1 MKIEERRTRASRRIS
16 GRRTA
21 RQTISPQR
29 LPPRQ
34 PGEKMGTAAKF
45 IPPHRIIFISAPCD
59 GAAIRRRTSIFV
71 TNIDRINTQKIF
83 SLVIFL
89 KADTIG
95 KKISI
100 EGNIVRFSNLYNA
113 SHSGGSRRY
122 DSETGRGRQTA
133 EPSHSRE
140 SSPPQSPELSGALEG
155 LSNLQINRPRS
166 NMQPNTQRRG
176 LASRISS
183 VFGASKRPAPG
194 PVSQTV
200 ETTVRIDRARGPQQ
214 ESTTPEAEVRAHMMN
229 ALAQLQQG
237 EALSTVVRSLPL
249 DVSLYFSIG
258 RCALTNDGRTL
269 VEDSYGSHVLQ
280 AFDNAL
286 ALPSASRRPDISAK
300 IKESKRA
307 RQRSS
312 GPSASEVRDHMM
324 DVCAKLR
331 QGHQLQQLVH
341 ALPDYYIRYFN
352 LNTTALSDEGRELVA
367 TYGPNVLANFEE
379 ALGLLSASRR
389 AYESEG
395 RGSQHRAGVYRP
407 AQRTRLSGQSENAA
421 QPRARTS
428 PARAEA
434 PATHAMPSTSATPA
448 QTLINGGF
456 VKASTAFLQPNASM
470 ADVAASAGVSE
481 EALRVFLT
489 EDGITPKGSEL
500 LSQCNLTAQ
509 AAVCWNVHLGTSRR
523 AEARAHAAQPASPV
537 RTASPVQPASPTST
551 EQTPTESPRSSGLPG
566 SQWSGWDESTPVR
579 DVMGPPAYP
588 PPAYPSTPN
597 WEVVGS
603 PGPALSADSSL
614 LGSQQWPTDLNTHG
628 QEVMWPP
635 TYPQSAYPSTPH
647 WEVTGSP
654 GPALSADSSLLGSQQ
669 WPTDLN
675 THGQEVM
682 WPPAYMQPAYPQ
694 PAYPSTPSWEV
705 TGSPGPALSADSS
718 LLGSHFAQWPAPPGT
733 PGQDVMGPPGSPLPA
748 DSNTTF
754 GNLSSIASYRSRDT
768 AQIDLNADADEDAD
782 EVEVTGPEAFAQPAA
797 SDTTFRSLG
806 SLGAST
812 MPYGGSYGYGYDP
825 YAATPSHWPQQASP
839 AHEQGLAL
847 SHLPTGLLAGVTR
860 ESFLTQVNA
869 EMGYASAQGLNC
881 LLDSLL
887 QLVHGSRRWLNYE
900 PPGIAQ
906 EVAALRRSLVV
917 SGEAD
922 RHGHIDAEGANLLAV
937 TLAANYGVRIQFI
950 EEDEDQALA
959 VHPVYGNH
967 GPLLHILH
975 TPGHFQPLWPKN

>member
-1 MKIEERRTRASRRIS
+1 M
-16 GRRTA
+16 
-21 RQTISPQR
+21 
-29 LPPRQ
+29 
-34 PGEKMGTAAKF
+34 
-45 IPPHRIIFISAPCD
+45 
-59 GAAIRRRTSIFV
+59 
-71 TNIDRINTQKIF
+71 
-83 SLVIFL
+83 
-89 KADTIG
+89 
-95 KKISI
+95 
-100 EGNIVRFSNLYNA
+100 RFNNLYNA
-113 SHSGGSRRY
+113 AHLGGSRRY
-122 DSETGRGRQTA
+122 DSETGWDRQTA
-133 EPSHSRE
+133 ERSNSSE
-140 SSPPQSPELSGALEG
+140 SSPPQSPELSGVLEG

-176 LASRISS
+176 LASRIAS
-183 VFGASKRPAPG
+183 VFGASKRPTPG

-200 ETTVRIDRARGPQQ
+200 ETTVRIDRARAPQL
-214 ESTTPEAEVRAHMMN
+214 ESTSDAEVMAHMMN

-237 EALSTVVRSLPL
+237 EALTDVVRSLPL
-249 DVSLYFSIG
+249 DVSLHFNIA
-258 RCALTNDGRTL
+258 RCALTDAGRTL
-269 VEDSYGSHVLQ
+269 VDSYGSHVLE
-280 AFDNAL
+280 AFDKAL
-286 ALPSASRRPDISAK
+286 ALPSASRRTDISERVK
-300 IKESKRA
+300 DSKRA
-307 RQRSS
+307 RRARQCSQE
-312 GPSASEVRDHMM
+312 PSESEVRAHLM
-324 DVCAKLR
+324 DTCVKLR
-331 QGHQLQQLVH
+331 QGHPLREVVN
-341 ALPDYYIRYFN
+341 ALPDYCLRYFN
-352 LNTTALSDEGRELVA
+352 LATTALNNEGRKLVA
-367 TYGPNVLANFEE
+367 SYGSNVLEEFEK
-379 ALGLLSASRR
+379 ALRLPTASRR
-389 AYESEG
+389 PD
-395 RGSQHRAGVYRP
+395 GSADKEAQHRAGVYRGG
-407 AQRTRLSGQSENAA
+407 QRTRRSGQSENAA
-421 QPRARTS
+421 QPRARTN

-434 PATHAMPSTSATPA
+434 PATSATPE

-551 EQTPTESPRSSGLPG
+551 EQTPTESPRLSGLPG

-588 PPAYPSTPN
+588 PPADPSTPN

-635 TYPQSAYPSTPH
+635 AYMQPAYPQPAYPSTPH

-694 PAYPSTPSWEV
+694 PAYPSTR
-705 TGSPGPALSADSS
+705 AL
-718 LLGSHFAQWPAPPGT
+718 
-733 PGQDVMGPPGSPLPA
+733 
-748 DSNTTF
+748 
-754 GNLSSIASYRSRDT
+754 R
-768 AQIDLNADADEDAD
+768 
-782 EVEVTGPEAFAQPAA
+782 
-797 SDTTFRSLG
+797 
-806 SLGAST
+806 
-812 MPYGGSYGYGYDP
+812 
-825 YAATPSHWPQQASP
+825 
-839 AHEQGLAL
+839 
-847 SHLPTGLLAGVTR
+847 LPTGLLAGVTR

-906 EVAALRRSLVV
+906 EVAALRRSLVM

-950 EEDEDQALA
+950 EEDEDRSLA
-959 VHPVYGNH
+959 VHPVFGNE